1 MFKKM
6 PTSRPKNRFPEDFQ
20 TRNCRW
26 APFFLERHRHAD
38 EIYLCTSFFHS
49 WPFDTPNGGH
59 VFSPE
64 KVTAMGPESKSRL
77 EEPRP
82 DANSTMKVIC
92 LHTLSNIYTPENERM
107 TMEKPS
113 IWRCIMMYLLLK
125 MVIFQCYVCFRER
138 ISLRNMVKIP
148 AIQAMFGHDDSS
160 SLQPGRLKENPR
172 VSANSWMKRSLG
184 KLQMTNTFA
193 ESSSDGNDF
202 NDMSVF

>member
-1 MFKKM
+1 M
-6 PTSRPKNRFPEDFQ
+6 PTSRPKNRFREDFQ

-26 APFFLERHRHAD
+26 APFFFFLERHRHAD
-38 EIYLCTSFFHS
+38 DHQRNLFMHQLL
-49 WPFDTPNGGH
+49 PF
-59 VFSPE
+59 
-64 KVTAMGPESKSRL
+64 VTFWYPKWRSRFQPRKRSRL
-77 EEPRP
+77 WVQSPRL

-113 IWRCIMMYLLLK
+113 MWRCIMMYLLLK
-125 MVIFQCYVCFRER
+125 MVIVQCYVCFRGR

-160 SLQPGRLKENPR
+160 FLLLCSQEDSKKIPGFLPTPGWNDHWGNCK
-172 VSANSWMKRSLG
+172 W
-184 KLQMTNTFA
+184 MTNTFA

-202 NDMSVF
+202 NDMSVL